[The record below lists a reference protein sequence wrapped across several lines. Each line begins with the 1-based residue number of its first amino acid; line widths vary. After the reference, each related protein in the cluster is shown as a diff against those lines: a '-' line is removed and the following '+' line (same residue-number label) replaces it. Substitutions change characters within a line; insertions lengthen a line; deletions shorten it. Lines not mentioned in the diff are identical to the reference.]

1 MSLCLPMTALSL
13 SGRSLMWNVLLTG
26 ASGAIGTDVAIALA
40 RAGVG
45 VTVLLH
51 RNSDLI
57 PSNGK
62 AITLLGAVPPIAAPG
77 EIRAVSGDIAKP
89 RLGLPDYIFRELA
102 TSLNLIIHS
111 AAVTDFG
118 RPRQLYDEVNVAG
131 TEHVLELARAGSPKP
146 VGLLHIST
154 VMVCGER
161 DGPISESDLY
171 VGQSFANPYEETKNQ
186 AERLIHAAHGS
197 GVPAAIVRP
206 SIVVGA
212 EQSGQVRDF
221 QNIYVV
227 LKILTEGNVSSIP
240 GQYGALL
247 DLVPVDYVVDVICE
261 VATRFTDAAGK
272 TFHAVNGTP
281 LTIRDISDVLAE
293 YPMFRAPRF
302 VPPQN
307 FDVEALP
314 PIERRYYE
322 RIMSLYDPYF
332 RRRVMFDNANTV
344 AFVHRQP
351 PNSAAPFFRTVLD
364 YCLRV
369 GYLGSAQPRPIDV
382 ANMLSARAAG
392 RLVAE
397 SSGEHEGTRT

>member
-1 MSLCLPMTALSL
+1 M
-13 SGRSLMWNVLLTG
+13 RNVLLTG
-26 ASGAIGTDVAIALA
+26 ASGAIGTDIAAALA
-40 RAGVG
+40 QAGIG

-51 RNSDLI
+51 RNSELVR
-57 PSNGK
+57 SGGETV
-62 AITLLGAVPPIAAPG
+62 ALSGTAPPLPEPG
-77 EIRAVSGDIAKP
+77 EIRAISGDVTKP
-89 RLGLPDYIFRELA
+89 QLGLADHAFCEIA
-102 TSLNLIIHS
+102 TSTDLIIHS

-118 RPRQLYDEVNVAG
+118 KPQHLYDEVNVLG
-131 TEHVLELARAGSPKP
+131 TKHVLELVSAGSPNP
-146 VGLLHIST
+146 LGLLHIST

-161 DGPISESDLY
+161 DGLIREDDLD
-171 VGQSFANPYEETKNQ
+171 VGQAFANPYEQTKNE
-186 AERLIHAAHGS
+186 AEQLILAARQS

-227 LKILTEGNVSSIP
+227 LKILTEGNVSSVP

-247 DLVPVDYVVDVICE
+247 DLVPVDYVADVICE
-261 VATRFTDAAGK
+261 IATRFGEAAGK
-272 TFHAVNGTP
+272 TFHLVNGTP

-307 FDVEALP
+307 FDVDALP

-332 RRRVMFDNANTV
+332 RRRVTFDNTNTV
-344 AFVHRQP
+344 AFAKRRP
-351 PNSAAPFFRTVLD
+351 PNSAADFFRTVLD

-369 GYLGSAQPRPIDV
+369 GYLGSALPRPADV
-382 ANMLSARAAG
+382 AKRLSQEPSGTAA
-392 RLVAE
+392 V
-397 SSGEHEGTRT
+397 SSPQPEGTRT